1 MSDVAVTFGAKD
13 ENLAKTF
20 KSVGE
25 QTKSLGDNFKSLLG
39 PLAAIGASFLG
50 LRKMMGDFQKAIALG
65 GRLHELSRQTE
76 ESAGN
81 LMILQRAFQNA
92 GAGADTVGMTL
103 ARMNRFIAEANDGGK
118 AQTEIM
124 EKLGLS
130 MDDLAG
136 KTPTEQLQLLAG
148 RLAAMTDRSA
158 RANIAMQLFG
168 RSGAELIPLF
178 RAMGVE
184 LENAK
189 NQLGDAPAVAD
200 RTAQAF
206 NTLGNNLAAIGEKT
220 TELSMGMLE
229 GVLPALNQIVGKL
242 SEVNAAGFGEKIG
255 EQLKN
260 ALQGFAAWFAAP
272 EKSLAAFGL
281 ALTGYLLNAGN
292 NLIAG
297 FKFAADWIGNFFS
310 ELGESF
316 PKKLGAALIYQVMG
330 FGMEIQKLLMDIF
343 AAATRLPGE
352 LGKAAEAA
360 FDALDEGLTRTG
372 EIRMQFKEGADAV
385 ADAFTVANEKTE
397 FIHKDIL
404 GAGKALETA
413 SKLAQEA
420 MEAGAGAIVEAAGEI
435 NKFGEWQGPP
445 IAPQGRSSELV
456 GPPMPGGTS
465 AGRSAAP
472 RQLTNKERSLM
483 SPSEKRAAD
492 LESQGMF
499 DSADRARKQ
508 GERKVEQQRLRDA
521 NRQLQKDL
529 GLGGSVGK
537 TPEQIAREE
546 GKVSPLNKDAFEKR
560 VQDIK
565 DEIKARAGQGDGTE
579 DTSGK
584 GGKGGEDKPTQSPL
598 EKLVGE
604 IKSLVEKIEP
614 KLPVAALTA

>member
-1 MSDVAVTFGAKD
+1 MSDVFIDASAKD
-13 ENLAKTF
+13 NVSKVFKQIGDNTETLSGKF
-20 KSVGE
+20 KSI
-25 QTKSLGDNFKSLLG
+25 LG

-118 AQTEIM
+118 VQTEIM

-189 NQLGDAPAVAD
+189 NQLGDAPGVAD

-220 TELSMGMLE
+220 TELSMGLLE

-297 FKFAADWIGNFFS
+297 FKFAGDWIGNFFS

-330 FGMEIQKLLMDIF
+330 FGMEIQKLLMDVF
-343 AAATRLPGE
+343 AAAMKLPGE

-372 EIRMQFKEGADAV
+372 EIRMQFKAGADAV
-385 ADAFTVANEKTE
+385 ADAFDAANKKTE

-420 MEAGAGAIVEAAGEI
+420 MEAGAGAIVEAADGI
-435 NKFGEWQGPP
+435 NKFGEFQGPP
-445 IAPQGRSSELV
+445 MAPQARSAELV
-456 GPPMPGGTS
+456 GPPMPSGSGTGGR
-465 AGRSAAP
+465 AAAP
-472 RQLTNKERSLM
+472 RQLTNRERALM
-483 SPSEKRAAD
+483 SPNEKRAAD
-492 LESQGMF
+492 LESRGMF
-499 DSADRARKQ
+499 DSADRARQQ

-521 NRQLQKDL
+521 NRELQKDL
-529 GLGGSVGK
+529 GLQSGARMR
-537 TPEQIAREE
+537 PEDIARKE
-546 GKVSPLNKDAFEKR
+546 GKVSPLDRDAFKKR
-560 VQDIK
+560 VKEIEQEIK
-565 DEIKARAGQGDGTE
+565 DRAGQGDGTE
-579 DTSGK
+579 NVSG
-584 GGKGGEDKPTQSPL
+584 GGGPKKDQPTQSPL
-598 EKLVGE
+598 ETLVGE

-614 KLPVAALTA
+614 KLPTAALTA